1 MDEKPQI
8 QALGRAA
15 DDAGS
20 SSAGDTRPHACRIT
34 TLFATRGRHRK
45 VIGSLYRRHR
55 AEEFKNFLLELG
67 KEVPADIQLI
77 CDDYATQDSR
87 RRGIGC

>member
-1 MDEKPQI
+1 M
-8 QALGRAA
+8 R
-15 DDAGS
+15 AGS
-20 SSAGDTRPHACRIT
+20 PLCSQPEA
-34 TLFATRGRHRK
+34 ATGK

-77 CDDYATQDSR
+77 CDYYATQDSR
-87 RRGIGC
+87 RRESGC